1 MLGFIGNQFRKPSGL
16 VGRVIS
22 RIMVKGNS
30 HEYDRLIPELDI
42 NKNDRLLEIGYGHGM
57 GVERI
62 ASYYDCNVSGIDFS
76 ELMFREASKRNRK
89 HIQNKRVELYFGNFL
104 TSELAQNQ
112 YDKVFC
118 LNVIYFWDEL
128 DKPFSRIK
136 SILKD
141 GGLLCMYMAH
151 RDLLNKVKFTK
162 DGIFNKYDIAEVVDK
177 LRFAGFK
184 EISYNLEN
192 SGYFIKCRRFL

>member
-16 VGRVIS
+16 VGRVVS

-42 NKNDRLLEIGYGHGM
+42 KKNDRLLEIGYGHGM

-192 SGYFIKCRRFL
+192 SGYIIKCRRSL